1 MGNSWKAKCV
11 KSDCGWN
18 VGEFIKVVNGK
29 IVDCSDK
36 CIINT
41 STDFTKTFETWCEWS
56 KTKWELITDETIEEV
71 TDILGNTLSRVISDS
86 DETSSD
92 NINPNHYK
100 SQCSLEC
107 IEAML
112 MSFGGTVVY
121 DFCICNAWK
130 YMWRYQNKNGKEDLT
145 KARWYLEMAEKVDCD
160 RTEHWNIETVL
171 NELEEKMK

>member
-56 KTKWELITDETIEEV
+56 KTKWELITDEPQPTV
-71 TDILGNTLSRVISDS
+71 
-86 DETSSD
+86 SD

-107 IEAML
+107 IETMQMA
-112 MSFGGTVVY
+112 FGGIVVY

-171 NELEEKMK
+171 NKLEEKMK

>member
-1 MGNSWKAKCV
+1 MENSWKAKCV

-56 KTKWELITDETIEEV
+56 KTKWELITDEQQPTV
-71 TDILGNTLSRVISDS
+71 
-86 DETSSD
+86 SD

-112 MSFGGTVVY
+112 MAFGGTVVY

-160 RTEHWNIETVL
+160 RTEHWNIETIL
-171 NELEEKMK
+171 NELEEKLHNK